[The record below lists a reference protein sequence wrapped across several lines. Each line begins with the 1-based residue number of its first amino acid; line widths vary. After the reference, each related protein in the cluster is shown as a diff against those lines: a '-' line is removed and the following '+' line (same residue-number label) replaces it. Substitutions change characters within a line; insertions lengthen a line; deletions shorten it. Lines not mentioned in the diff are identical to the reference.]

1 MKQWMMA
8 GLMLVVGMALAYG
21 GARTVV
27 RAHQSA
33 SWPTTDATITSSSV
47 ETLRS
52 RRGGVRFHPEVR
64 YQYAVNGSTYSATT
78 ISFGGNDAGSLSD
91 AQLVTHHYA
100 SGHHVPVHYEPA
112 DPSVSCLEVGN
123 AGIASYVLALGGL
136 ALVAIAGWGMWDMLR
151 SERRQ
156 KARRQQRAQPA

>member
-8 GLMLVVGMALAYG
+8 GLMLVVGLALAYG

-52 RRGGVRFHPEVR
+52 RRGGVRFHPDVR
-64 YQYAVNGSTYSATT
+64 YQYSVAGTLYSANT
-78 ISFGGNDAGSLSD
+78 ISFGGNDAGTLSD
-91 AQLVTHHYA
+91 AQVVTHHFA
-100 SGHHVPVHYEPA
+100 SGNHVPVHYEPA
-112 DPSVSCLEVGN
+112 DPSVACLEVGH

-136 ALVAIAGWGMWDMLR
+136 ALVAIAGWGIWDMLR
-151 SERRQ
+151 AGRRE
-156 KARRQQRAQPA
+156 KARRQRPQPA